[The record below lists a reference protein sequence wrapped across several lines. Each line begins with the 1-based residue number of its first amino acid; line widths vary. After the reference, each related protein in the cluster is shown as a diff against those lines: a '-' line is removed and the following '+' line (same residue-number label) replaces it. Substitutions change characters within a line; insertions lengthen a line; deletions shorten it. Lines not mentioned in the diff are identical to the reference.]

1 MSRLSK
7 KQLEVTRVF
16 CPNENGVSGWVTRE
30 TLDANKILN
39 WGNNGTGRH
48 GIYFG
53 DNRYIWEKQP
63 IMGQITALRT
73 VGLSEDVLYG
83 HTRYI
88 RKDISNYHKA
98 KGCVVCGSQSDL
110 VCDHKNDLY
119 NDARVLNTE
128 TQTEDDFQC
137 LCNHCN
143 LQKRQVNKKTRETGK
158 RVGATTIPSV
168 AVFGVDFICGDERF
182 EPNDVNA
189 MVGTY
194 WYDPVAFMREL
205 KKNRN

>member
-1 MSRLSK
+1 MMSKLTK

-16 CPNENGVSGWVTRE
+16 CPNEIGVSGWVTRE
-30 TLDANKILN
+30 TLDANPILN
-39 WGNNGTGRH
+39 WGKNGTGRH
-48 GIYFG
+48 GIYCG

-73 VGLSEDVLYG
+73 IGLSEDVLYG

-88 RKDISNYHKA
+88 RNDIKKYYKEM
-98 KGCVVCGSQSDL
+98 GCVVCGSHSDL

-119 NDARVLNTE
+119 NDPRVLNTE
-128 TQTEDDFQC
+128 TQTLDDFQC

-143 LQKRQVNKKTRETGK
+143 LLKRQVSKKTKETM
-158 RVGATTIPSV
+158 RRFGATGIPSI
-168 AVFGVDFICGDERF
+168 AVFGVDFISGDESF
-182 EPNDVNA
+182 DLDDINA

-194 WYDPVAFMREL
+194 WHDPVAFMTAL
-205 KKNRN
+205 KK

>member
-16 CPNENGVSGWVTRE
+16 CPNENGVSRWVTRE
-30 TLDANKILN
+30 TLDANEILN
-39 WGNNGTGRH
+39 WGKNGTGRH
-48 GIYFG
+48 GIYCG

-83 HTRYI
+83 HTRPI
-88 RKDISNYHKA
+88 RKDINEFHKLM
-98 KGCVVCGSQSDL
+98 GCVVCGSNSDL

-119 NDARVLNTE
+119 NDPRVLNTV
-128 TQTEDDFQC
+128 TQTRDDLQC

-143 LQKRQVNKKTRETGK
+143 LVKRQVSKKTKETM
-158 RVGATTIPSV
+158 RRFGATGIPSI
-168 AVFGVDFICGDERF
+168 AVFGVDFTSGDESF
-182 EPNDVNA
+182 DLNDINA

-194 WYDPVAFMREL
+194 WHDPVAFMTAL
-205 KKNRN
+205 KK